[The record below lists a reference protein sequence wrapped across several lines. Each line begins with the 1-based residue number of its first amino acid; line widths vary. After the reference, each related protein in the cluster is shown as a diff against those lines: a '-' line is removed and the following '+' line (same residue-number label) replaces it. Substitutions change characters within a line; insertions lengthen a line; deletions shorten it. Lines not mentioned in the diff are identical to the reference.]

1 MLRHAQSVS
10 NAQKHSATLPDSEG
24 DRLTDRGHEQ
34 ARNAAR
40 ALQGRGFTRLIASP
54 MRRAQETAEPIAEA
68 LGLEIETDP
77 EIYELREEEGYGALA
92 PEEQKLRRW
101 SEWMVAHAD
110 DPTYA
115 PPGADSFQAMLDR
128 ARGLLRRLEPEK
140 GMPLVVTH
148 GILLRFI
155 LVDIVMGDRFGPAD
169 AARLWQLRTVNCGL
183 SIFDFREP
191 RRPVDHDT
199 DDWLCAMWMEPLGG
213 APAGVPTR
221 TPPRPG
227 A

>member
-10 NAQKHSATLPDSEG
+10 NAQKHSASLPDSEG

-40 ALQGRGFTRLIASP
+40 ALQGRGFTRLISSP

-77 EIYELREEEGYGALA
+77 EIYELREEEGYGALP
-92 PEEQKLRRW
+92 PEEQKVRRW
-101 SEWMVAHAD
+101 SEWMVEHAG

-115 PPGADSFQAMLDR
+115 PPGADSFQVMRDR
-128 ARGLLRRLEPEK
+128 SRSLLKRLEPEQ

-221 TPPRPG
+221 TPPRQG